1 MQIEGPQRFSR
12 LLYFLVFFVCLFVS
26 FFICSSQTKPTSHV
40 GESAVKVRPNRETR
54 EVELYTK
61 TAVWKDF
68 MKERM
73 ILLTFDIQALYDISM
88 TN

>member
-1 MQIEGPQRFSR
+1 M
-12 LLYFLVFFVCLFVS
+12 
-26 FFICSSQTKPTSHV
+26 
-40 GESAVKVRPNRETR
+40 GESAVKLRPNRETR